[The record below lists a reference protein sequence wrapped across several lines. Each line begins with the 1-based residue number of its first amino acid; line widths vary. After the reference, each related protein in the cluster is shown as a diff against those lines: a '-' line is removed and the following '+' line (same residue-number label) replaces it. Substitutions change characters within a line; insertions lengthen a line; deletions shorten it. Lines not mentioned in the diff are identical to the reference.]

1 MRDDLRERMNR
12 FKKAFAYLQGEQ
24 IVEKQADLAVI
35 LKASE
40 GTVSRALKGDKN
52 ALTENLMRRFV
63 VEFPI
68 FSIDWLL
75 YGEGEM
81 INNQHNPSEAN
92 KEDGLIESML
102 EQIKSLTAQNASLV
116 STINELS
123 KAMSALVE
131 ENQRLKAPTAYR
143 SMSVVPSMVADQ
155 AADYPAKKCS
165 NSNN

>member
-24 IVEKQADLAVI
+24 IVEKQADLAVV

-81 INNQHNPSEAN
+81 ITKQQKQQGAN
-92 KEDGLIESML
+92 KDDVLIESL
-102 EQIKSLTAQNASLV
+102 SEQIKSLTAQNSSLI

-123 KAMSALVE
+123 KTMSALVE
-131 ENQRLKAPTAYR
+131 ENQRLKAPTSYR
-143 SMSVVPSMVADQ
+143 AMSVVPSLVADQ
-155 AADYPAKKCS
+155 ADDYPAKKCS

>member
-81 INNQHNPSEAN
+81 IIKQQKLPEAN
-92 KEDGLIESML
+92 KEDVLIESL
-102 EQIKSLTAQNASLV
+102 SEQIKSLTAQNSSLI

-155 AADYPAKKCS
+155 TADYPAKKCS